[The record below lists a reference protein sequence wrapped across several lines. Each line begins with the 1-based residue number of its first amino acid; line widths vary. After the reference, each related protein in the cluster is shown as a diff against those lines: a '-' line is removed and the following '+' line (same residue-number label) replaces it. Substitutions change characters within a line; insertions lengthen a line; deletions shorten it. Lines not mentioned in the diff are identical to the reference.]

1 MTGYTLTGLSCGTS
15 YSVAVDAFDAAGNR
29 SAKATITTSTAAC
42 PDTQAP
48 SAPGGLA
55 AAFVTQSAV
64 TLSWS
69 ASSDNVGVVGYD
81 LLLGGLVV
89 GTSAQTSYA
98 FSGLSCNT
106 AYTLGVDA
114 YDAAGN
120 RSTVSSLIVTTSACA
135 DTSPPSA
142 PTNLVESA
150 STSSSIT
157 AGWTASSDNVG
168 VTGYR
173 VFVDGSQ
180 AGTTAATSYTVTG
193 LSCGT
198 SHQVVVDAY
207 DAAGNRSPQASA
219 TMATSSCPAPPPGD
233 TTAPSTPTGLAVS
246 SAGQTS
252 LALSWS
258 ASSDNVG
265 VAGYGVYKNGT
276 LAASP
281 TTTGYTLT
289 GLACGTSYAVAVDAY
304 DAAGNRS
311 GKATITT
318 STAACPDTRRRRC
331 PVP

>member
-1 MTGYTLTGLSCGTS
+1 MAGYGVYNNGSLVASPSGTGYTLTGLLCGTS
-15 YSVAVDAFDAAGNR
+15 YTVAVDAFDAAGNR

-48 SAPGGLA
+48 SAPSGLA

-142 PTNLVESA
+142 PANLAESA
-150 STSSSIT
+150 CDELR
-157 AGWTASSDNVG
+157 ASLRVGRRRRDNVG

-180 AGTTAATSYTVTG
+180 AGTTATTSYTVSG

-207 DAAGNRSPQASA
+207 DAAGNRSPQTSA

-233 TTAPSTPTGLAVS
+233 THAADGADRSWCLLGGPDEPCAV
-246 SAGQTS
+246 
-252 LALSWS
+252 WN

-265 VAGYGVYKNGT
+265 VAGYGVYKNGA

-281 TTTGYTLT
+281 TGTGYTLS
-289 GLACGTSYAVAVDAY
+289 GSYL
-304 DAAGNRS
+304 R
-311 GKATITT
+311 
-318 STAACPDTRRRRC
+318 
-331 PVP
+331 

>member
-1 MTGYTLTGLSCGTS
+1 MAGYGVYKNGSLVASPTGTGYTLTGLSCGTS
-15 YSVAVDAFDAAGNR
+15 YTVAVDAFDAAGNR

-42 PDTQAP
+42 PDTQPP
-48 SAPGGLA
+48 SAPGGLVA
-55 AAFVTQSAV
+55 SFVTQSAV

-142 PTNLVESA
+142 PTNLAESA
-150 STSSSIT
+150 ATSSSIT

-180 AGTTAATSYTVTG
+180 AGTTATTSYTVSG
-193 LSCGT
+193 LSCGS

-207 DAAGNRSPQASA
+207 DAAGNRSPQTSA

-233 TTAPSTPTGLAVS
+233 THAAVRRRPGSGSPRPARPALPCPGTRRATTSASPATASTRTAPSP
-246 SAGQTS
+246 
-252 LALSWS
+252 
-258 ASSDNVG
+258 
-265 VAGYGVYKNGT
+265 
-276 LAASP
+276 P
-281 TTTGYTLT
+281 
-289 GLACGTSYAVAVDAY
+289 
-304 DAAGNRS
+304 
-311 GKATITT
+311 
-318 STAACPDTRRRRC
+318 RRRR
-331 PVP
+331 PVTR